1 MKKSEYSD
9 LFIDFDYICTEIKH
23 LSKMRRKVLEQLI
36 GWKNN
41 PKRMPLIV
49 NGARQVGKTYI
60 IKEFGQLHFSSVVY
74 VNLETNLAVNSY
86 FDTDI
91 TPLRIIQ
98 YLETAT
104 NTRIIAGETL
114 IVLDEIQ
121 SCARALT
128 SLKTFCEEA
137 PEFHIVAAG
146 SLLGVAVNRENYSFP
161 VGKVDE
167 MTMFPM
173 DFEEF
178 LWATDKEMLGAEI
191 RNHFS
196 TNQALPEILHIQALE
211 FYKQY
216 LIVGGMPAVVREFIE
231 SKSLITATEI
241 QGRIL
246 NEYIADM
253 AKYATASTSVKI
265 RACYNSIPSQLAK
278 ENKKFQYKT
287 VQKGGTSTI
296 FGEAIEWL
304 HFAGVV
310 LKCQKINHGFL
321 PISVYADL
329 SDFKLYMS
337 DTGMLTMK
345 SGMPKQIILSQL
357 EEDNG
362 FLGVLSE
369 NYVAQA
375 LTSNGFPLFYWKN
388 ENTAELDFVLII
400 GGKVIP
406 VEVKK
411 GNRTKSVSMNL
422 FVNKYDCPY
431 AIRISKKNF
440 GFENNIKS
448 VPLYAVFCIETN

>member
-1 MKKSEYSD
+1 
-9 LFIDFDYICTEIKH
+9 
-23 LSKMRRKVLEQLI
+23 MRRKVLERLI
-36 GWKNN
+36 GWKNS

-60 IKEFGQLHFSSVVY
+60 IKEFGQLYFSSVVY
-74 VNLETNLAVNSY
+74 VNLETNLAVNTY

-98 YLETAT
+98 YLETTT
-104 NTRIIAGETL
+104 NTRIIPGETL
-114 IVLDEIQ
+114 IVFDEIQ

-128 SLKTFCEEA
+128 SMKTFCEEA
-137 PEFHIVAAG
+137 PEFYIIAAG
-146 SLLGVAVNRENYSFP
+146 SLLGITVNREDYSFP

-167 MTMFPM
+167 LTMFPM

-178 LWATDKEMLGAEI
+178 LWAMDKVMLSAEI

-196 TNQALPEILHIQALE
+196 TNQTLPEILHTKALE
-211 FYKQY
+211 LYKQY
-216 LIVGGMPAVVREFIE
+216 LIVGGMPGVVREFIE
-231 SKSLITATEI
+231 TKSLITATEI

-253 AKYATASTSVKI
+253 SKYATASTSLKI
-265 RACYNSIPSQLAK
+265 RSCYNSIPSQLAK

-345 SGMPKQIILSQL
+345 SGMPQQIILSQI

-369 NYVAQA
+369 NYVAQS

-388 ENTAELDFVLII
+388 ENTAELDFVLVI

-411 GNRTKSVSMNL
+411 GNRTKSVSMNM
-422 FVNKYDCPY
+422 FVNKYDSPY

-440 GFENNIKS
+440 GFDNNIKS
-448 VPLYAVFCIETN
+448 VPLYAVFCIEVN

>member
-1 MKKSEYSD
+1 MK
-9 LFIDFDYICTEIKH
+9 
-23 LSKMRRKVLEQLI
+23 RKISQQLI
-36 GWKNN
+36 DWKNN
-41 PKRMPLIV
+41 SKRMPLV
-49 NGARQVGKTYI
+49 LNGARQVGKTYI
-60 IKEFGQLHFSSVVY
+60 LKEFGKLHFSKVVY

-86 FDTDI
+86 FETDI

-121 SCARALT
+121 ACARALT

-137 PEFHIVAAG
+137 PQFHIVAAG
-146 SLLGVAVNRENYSFP
+146 SLLGVAVNREKFSFP
-161 VGKVDE
+161 VGKVNE
-167 MTMFPM
+167 LSMFPM

-178 LWATDKEMLGAEI
+178 LWATNNELLSTEI
-191 RNHFS
+191 RSHFQ
-196 TNQALPEILHIQALE
+196 TNEALPEILHIQALE
-211 FYKQY
+211 LHKQY
-216 LIVGGMPAVVREFIE
+216 LIVGGMPAVVREFTE
-231 SKSLITATEI
+231 TKSLITATDI
-241 QGRIL
+241 QGRVL

-253 AKYATASTSVKI
+253 AKYATATTSVKI

-278 ENKKFQYKT
+278 ENKKIQYKI
-287 VQKGGTSTI
+287 VQKGGTATI
-296 FGEAIEWL
+296 FGESIEWL
-304 HFAGVV
+304 NFAGVV

-321 PISVYADL
+321 PIAIYADM

-345 SGMPKQIILSQL
+345 SGMPHQVILSQI

-362 FLGVLSE
+362 FLGVLNE

-375 LTSNGFPLFYWKN
+375 FTSNSLPLFYWKN
-388 ENTAELDFVLII
+388 ENTAELDFVLQID
-400 GGKVIP
+400 GKVIP

-411 GNRTKSVSMNL
+411 GNRTKSISMNM
-422 FVNKYDCPY
+422 FIKKYNCPY

-440 GFENNIKS
+440 GFENDIKS
-448 VPLYAVFCIETN
+448 VPLYAVFCIESN